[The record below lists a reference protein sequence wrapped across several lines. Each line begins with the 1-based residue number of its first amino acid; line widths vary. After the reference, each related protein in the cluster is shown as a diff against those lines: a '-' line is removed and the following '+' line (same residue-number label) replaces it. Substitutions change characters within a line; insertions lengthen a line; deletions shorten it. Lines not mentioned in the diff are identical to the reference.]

1 MRRSRKA
8 PAYGVGRPR
17 KTPAWMSSSS
27 SVMLLSPVM
36 VPPEA
41 VVDRAASRVPYS
53 AEYLEGEFSDSS
65 FAQCCVRPPARPHT
79 CSTLPLCDQDLEQ
92 PVEVGL
98 GRLHKHPSGAASS
111 DGYRILPSGVRP
123 ALHRLPVHAAQLRKR
138 ASQRVEHHRD
148 GGAELGTHLRHLI

>member
-1 MRRSRKA
+1 MAGNRACEKREIPKVWAS
-8 PAYGVGRPR
+8 GTLDPR
-17 KTPAWMSSSS
+17 YFSANVTPAMC
-27 SVMLLSPVM
+27 
-36 VPPEA
+36 
-41 VVDRAASRVPYS
+41 RALNGEVCPYS
-53 AEYLEGEFSDSS
+53 PECLEGEFSDSS
-65 FAQCCVRPPARPHT
+65 FAECCVRPPARPHT

-123 ALHRLPVHAAQLRKR
+123 ALHRLPVHAAQSRKR